1 MPAVIHYERRRT
13 EPDNY
18 GGRIFVGSVPFCATR
33 PSYDDVRFNR
43 SKLTRVKDRVT
54 CRRCRAK
61 LGLSE
66 TAPVLPPKSRARK
79 TSWERLGAI
88 GGEDESTTPKPP
100 MPRKPAPPVAP
111 PPSVANDELV
121 RHRITRVFFYLMRSH
136 LGVDEVIG
144 IANRA
149 RVPGVNITDF
159 KDLMA
164 RAEQLAQTIIG
175 P

>member
-13 EPDNY
+13 QPDNY
-18 GGRIFVGSVPFCATR
+18 GGRFYVGSVPFCAAH
-33 PSYDDVRFNR
+33 PSYDDVRFHHSN
-43 SKLTRVKDRVT
+43 LTRVKDRVT

-66 TAPVLPPKSRARK
+66 TAPVLPPKSKGRK

-100 MPRKPAPPVAP
+100 MQRKPALPSAVAT
-111 PPSVANDELV
+111 SGNDELV
-121 RHRITRVFFYLMRSH
+121 RRRITLVLFYLMRSH
-136 LGVDEVIG
+136 LGVEEVVG

-149 RVPGVNITDF
+149 RISVNITDF

-164 RAEQLAQTIIG
+164 RAEQLAQTIMQ

>member
-1 MPAVIHYERRRT
+1 MPAVIHYERRLT

-18 GGRIFVGSVPFCATR
+18 GGRLYLGSVPFCATR

-54 CRRCRAK
+54 CRRCRVRLDLPAQ
-61 LGLSE
+61 
-66 TAPVLPPKSRARK
+66 APPTKSKGRK

-88 GGEDESTTPKPP
+88 GEDESTAPKQP
-100 MPRKPAPPVAP
+100 MQRKPALPVAP
-111 PPSVANDELV
+111 SVTTSGNDDLV
-121 RHRITRVFFYLMRSH
+121 RRRITFVFFYLMRSH
-136 LGVDEVIG
+136 LGVEEVIG

-149 RVPGVNITDF
+149 RIPGVNIMDF

-164 RAEQLAQTIIG
+164 RAEQLAQTIMQ